1 MNAPPPASVVIVED
15 DPRFM
20 QRFREIV
27 EFAPSLVLSGIA
39 TTGAAAIALIE
50 AQPADVYLVDLGLPD
65 MDGIEVIRHA
75 ARRHP
80 QADVMVITVFG
91 DDQHVVNSIE
101 AGATGYL
108 LKEAMPGELID
119 CIHELRA
126 GGSPISPVIARR
138 LLQRFR
144 APGALAAGAAPFGA
158 DRTTMA
164 PSASAASAASAP
176 SHAVGSTRLA
186 RPGSPAGGPGAH
198 AAGGSGD
205 GPLSAREAEILRLIA
220 KGLSFA
226 EIGTVVSIS
235 PHTVTAHVKNI
246 YRKLAVHSR
255 GEAVFEAQQMGLV
268 RF

>member
-1 MNAPPPASVVIVED
+1 MNPTLATTVVIVED

-20 QRFREIV
+20 QRFQEIV
-27 EFAPSLVLSGIA
+27 LGAPSLALSGTA
-39 TTGAAAIALIE
+39 ATGAAAIALID

-75 ARRHP
+75 ARCRP
-80 QADVMVITVFG
+80 EADVMVITVFG
-91 DDQHVVNSIE
+91 DDQHVVSSIE

-108 LKEAMPGELID
+108 LKEAMPAELID
-119 CIHELRA
+119 CIHDLRA

-144 APGALAAGAAPFGA
+144 APLPPDGAIRSRSSAATTADTVAAGDAGSPLHAAAEAGNA
-158 DRTTMA
+158 N
-164 PSASAASAASAP
+164 
-176 SHAVGSTRLA
+176 GA
-186 RPGSPAGGPGAH
+186 RPRPAV
-198 AAGGSGD
+198 GD

-226 EIGTVVSIS
+226 EIGAVVSIS